1 MLALF
6 QIIVQFLKIINQKL
20 NKMNI
25 EIEIKN
31 HYGNQLH
38 YATDRDIAIV
48 LSRLTGRKTLTLDD
62 ISNLKKLGFTFSVFQ
77 PTI

>member
-1 MLALF
+1 
-6 QIIVQFLKIINQKL
+6 
-20 NKMNI
+20 MNI

-38 YATDRDIAIV
+38 YVKDKKLAEI
-48 LSRLTGRKTLTLDD
+48 LSRLTSRKTLTLDD
-62 ISNLKKLGFTFSVFQ
+62 IDNLKKLGFTFSVFQ

>member
-1 MLALF
+1 M
-6 QIIVQFLKIINQKL
+6 K
-20 NKMNI
+20 NI
-25 EIEIKN
+25 EIQIKN

-38 YATDRDIAIV
+38 YVKDKEIAET

-62 ISNLKKLGFTFSVFQ
+62 IDNLKKLGFTFSVFQ